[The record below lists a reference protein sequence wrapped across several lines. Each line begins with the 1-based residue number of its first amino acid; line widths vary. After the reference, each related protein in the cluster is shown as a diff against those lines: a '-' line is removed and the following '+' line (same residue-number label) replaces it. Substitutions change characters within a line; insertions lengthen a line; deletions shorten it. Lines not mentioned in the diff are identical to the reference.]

1 MYYKSSL
8 SYDIAVRNGERK
20 LINLETLNIPC
31 VAANNEELAGLVK
44 KIINELYLDS
54 TGCDKN
60 HVPYYIETVVYDLL
74 SGSYV
79 GMQGISLRLLDKDAI
94 KLCFAMLKMGSEV
107 LSLCLIGYYIYG
119 TLKAQKNIRD
129 FKGIIEERKFTR
141 SFWCPKC
148 GSKIDIHKRKPC
160 PNCKCELYRN
170 MKRRMN

>member
-31 VAANNEELAGLVK
+31 VAANNEELAG
-44 KIINELYLDS
+44 
-54 TGCDKN
+54 CDKN

-94 KLCFAMLKMGSEV
+94 KWAEKIENRFDCIYSEKDITKDVLPMLKEDSSQINEENDIEKILMLFIQKPSPFKNVCKYRIVHTNGQITYADKVSE
-107 LSLCLIGYYIYG
+107 I
-119 TLKAQKNIRD
+119 
-129 FKGIIEERKFTR
+129 
-141 SFWCPKC
+141 
-148 GSKIDIHKRKPC
+148 
-160 PNCKCELYRN
+160 
-170 MKRRMN
+170 

>member
-44 KIINELYLDS
+44 KIITELCLDS

-74 SGSYV
+74 SRSYV

-94 KLCFAMLKMGSEV
+94 KWAEKLP
-107 LSLCLIGYYIYG
+107 
-119 TLKAQKNIRD
+119 D
-129 FKGIIEERKFTR
+129 
-141 SFWCPKC
+141 
-148 GSKIDIHKRKPC
+148 
-160 PNCKCELYRN
+160 
-170 MKRRMN
+170 